1 MTNTVLCGSI
11 SYEHTVKEN
20 EDNTVSRLG
29 FNPTSKGRK
38 SKIELKKT
46 A

>member
-1 MTNTVLCGSI
+1 MTKVI
-11 SYEHTVKEN
+11 
-20 EDNTVSRLG
+20 DNKVRRLG

>member
-1 MTNTVLCGSI
+1 MIL
-11 SYEHTVKEN
+11 N
-20 EDNTVSRLG
+20 ETIECRLG

>member
-1 MTNTVLCGSI
+1 MLMNNENNENKQNIEQETVR
-11 SYEHTVKEN
+11 
-20 EDNTVSRLG
+20 RLG

>member
-1 MTNTVLCGSI
+1 MTVENTTQEPTIYS
-11 SYEHTVKEN
+11 EN
-20 EDNTVSRLG
+20 EYTLKNGVRRLG

>member
-1 MTNTVLCGSI
+1 MTNVPS
-11 SYEHTVKEN
+11 
-20 EDNTVSRLG
+20 VSRRIIYDVFGRPVRRLG